1 MICPRCAQHLL
12 SPRLSRRQALQFGA
26 GALLAAA
33 PGVGRGAPS
42 GPPPKPSN
50 VLTPD
55 AALAA
60 LMQGNARYVAGLT
73 RRHDFRS
80 ERDILAQGQNPFA
93 AILGCADSRVGPEFA
108 FDAFRGDLF
117 VTRVAGNFA
126 NDDIVASLE
135 YAVAELHTPLIMVL
149 GHSGCGAVAATIKS
163 LQQNVTLPG
172 HLPSLVASLTPAVDA
187 AEGKPGDLLT
197 NAIKDNVSLNVD
209 RLRAASPILSAAVQ
223 SKGLRVVGGY
233 YELAS
238 GEVELIDA

>member
-1 MICPRCAQHLL
+1 MLCPHCAQHPVF
-12 SPRLSRRQALQFGA
+12 PRLGRRQILRLGA
-26 GALLAAA
+26 GAMLTAAA
-33 PGVGRGAPS
+33 GAAKAAS
-42 GPPPKPSN
+42 NEAPPKPGN
-50 VLTPD
+50 VFSPD
-55 AALAA
+55 AALTS

-73 RRHDFRS
+73 RRHDFKS

-163 LQQNVTLPG
+163 LDQNITLPG
-172 HLPSLVASLTPAVDA
+172 HLPSLVTSLTPAVEA
-187 AEGKPGDLLT
+187 AKGEAGDLLT
-197 NAIKDNVSLNVD
+197 NAIKDNVRLNVS
-209 RLRAASPILSAAVQ
+209 RLRTASPILSAAVQ
-223 SKGLRVVGGY
+223 SQVLRVVGGY

>member
-1 MICPRCAQHLL
+1 MLCPHCAQHFVA
-12 SPRLSRRQALQFGA
+12 PRLSRRRILQFGA
-26 GALLAAA
+26 FLAAA
-33 PGVGRGAPS
+33 PSAGRAASS

-55 AALAA
+55 AALTT
-60 LMQGNARYVAGLT
+60 LMRGNTRYVDGLT

-135 YAVAELHTPLIMVL
+135 YAVAELNTPLIMVL

-163 LQQNVTLPG
+163 IEQHVTLPG
-172 HLPSLVASLTPAVDA
+172 HLPTLVASLTPAVEEA
-187 AEGKPGDLLT
+187 KGKPGDLLT
-197 NAIKDNVSLNVD
+197 NAIKDNVSLNVAS
-209 RLRAASPILSAAVQ
+209 LRAASPILSAAVQ
-223 SKGLRVVGGY
+223 RQALRVVGGY